1 MSVRM
6 AIAVAAGLCVGLAGF
21 ANAEMAAPTPTK
33 PAKPKTVT
41 VTGCAAKG
49 VPDVCT
55 VIKGPKDAT
64 YNISSANPP
73 APVGQKVSLKGTVTD
88 KHSICGGTV
97 LDNITWRAV
106 KGKCPKG

>member
-33 PAKPKTVT
+33 PPKAKTVT
-41 VTGCAAKG
+41 VTGCATKG
-49 VPDVCT
+49 VPDTCT
-55 VIKGPKDAT
+55 MIKGPKGAN

-73 APVGQKVSLKGTVTD
+73 APVGQKVRLKGTVTD
-88 KHSICGGTV
+88 KHSFCGGLV
-97 LDNITWRAV
+97 LDNIAWQAL
-106 KGKCPKG
+106 KGKCPKS